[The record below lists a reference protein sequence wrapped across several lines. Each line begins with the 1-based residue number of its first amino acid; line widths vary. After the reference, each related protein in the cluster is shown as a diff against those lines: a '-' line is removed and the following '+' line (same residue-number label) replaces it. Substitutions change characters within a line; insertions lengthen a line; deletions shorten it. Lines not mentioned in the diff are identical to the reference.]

1 MCIDVDIYYF
11 PCAFQL
17 KRRLMKQASELNCKD
32 ATLAETNEQIVA
44 LKAGNGRLEKQ
55 VEIQI
60 FFYD

>member
-44 LKAGNGRLEKQ
+44 MKAGNGRLEKQ
-55 VEIQI
+55 VEI
-60 FFYD
+60 